1 MKFYTRKASAV
12 AVSSAIT
19 VFRLKQTPASFLK
32 SLSLHFLILSAA
44 LFIFSASAQASES
57 KENGLPPYAKLETLT
72 VNLQNLMQYLQVGI
86 ALKVAKPEVAESIKD
101 WNPVI
106 RHEMILLLS
115 SQNGEELATIAGKK
129 KVMAAARI
137 AINKIL
143 KLDGKEGVT
152 DVLFES
158 FVIQ

>member
-1 MKFYTRKASAV
+1 MNKYW
-12 AVSSAIT
+12 
-19 VFRLKQTPASFLK
+19 
-32 SLSLHFLILSAA
+32 ILLVAA
-44 LFIFSASAQASES
+44 LPFFSASAQASES
-57 KENGLPPYAKLETLT
+57 KESGLPPYAKLETLT
-72 VNLQNLMQYLQVGI
+72 VNLQNLMHYLQVGI

-115 SQNGEELATIAGKK
+115 SQNGEELATVAGKK

-143 KLDGKEGVT
+143 KLDGEEGVT